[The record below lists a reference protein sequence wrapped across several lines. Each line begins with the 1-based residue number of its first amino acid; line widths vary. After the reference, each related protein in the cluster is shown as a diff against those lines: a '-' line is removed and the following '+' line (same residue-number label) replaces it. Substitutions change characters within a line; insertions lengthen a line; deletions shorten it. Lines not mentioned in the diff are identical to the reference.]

1 MTKAMD
7 SRAWRKGEPVR
18 AFAIPFR
25 AGLQSQSW
33 TFSGSTAVAILLRG
47 GNYDLEV
54 KEYPRAISGRG
65 FVWIASRNPAVFS
78 ARAGSRGAIAVI
90 PPAIL
95 DRSLLLSPLAIQVK
109 QAVAQT
115 QIHED
120 LDQPTA
126 AALSASFAA
135 MSQETIWDKPA
146 ASEVFEAHLRIVCF
160 HLWRVMRREGAEA
173 AASTAVFLVERFL
186 VEAEVRLRDQPSVG
200 ALAEALGVSADRLT
214 RAVTAALG
222 RSPKQVLHDLLMRE
236 AEKLLSETT
245 LQVDQIASFLG
256 FSDPAYFNRFFR
268 QRSGLPPARY
278 RRSKLKSDVS
288 SKDTTFAAWP

>member
-1 MTKAMD
+1 MTKFMD
-7 SRAWRKGEPVR
+7 SRAWHKGEPTR

-33 TFSGSTAVAILLRG
+33 TFSGAPAVAILLRG
-47 GNYDLEV
+47 GDYELDI
-54 KEYPRAISGRG
+54 KQHPRPISGRG
-65 FVWIASRNPAVFS
+65 FVWIASRSPVVFS

-120 LDQPTA
+120 LDQPTS

-135 MSQETIWDKPA
+135 MSQETMWDKPA

-173 AASTAVFLVERFL
+173 AASTTAFLVERFL
-186 VEAEVRLRDQPSVG
+186 VEAEVRLRDQPSVT
-200 ALAEALGVSADRLT
+200 ALAETLGVSADRLT
-214 RAVTAALG
+214 RAVRAALG
-222 RSPKQVLHDLLMRE
+222 RSPKQVVHDLLMRE

-245 LQVDQIASFLG
+245 LPVDQIASFLG
-256 FSDPAYFNRFFR
+256 FSDPAYFNRFYH
-268 QRSGLPPARY
+268 QRCGLPPARY
-278 RRSKLKSDVS
+278 RRSKLKQGATA
-288 SKDTTFAAWP
+288 KDTTFAAWP